1 MFTYYLKSAYRNLL
15 ANKRFTIINIAGF
28 SFAISICLAIGLFL
42 AHEYSYDRYNVN
54 AGRIVRLTDAK
65 DNSSLID
72 YRVKDILLNNYPEI
86 KNACLVLRSGESIE
100 VRSSN
105 KGFYLDD
112 IMSVDNHFFEVFTI
126 KFLSGQSSGP
136 FTDINSAVVTE
147 STSVKLFGSENAIGR
162 ELLVWGNIPVT
173 ITGVVEDF
181 PNNSSITAGLLVNA
195 ENQKFKFYQSI
206 GNSNDLTT
214 YRWLFQIF
222 LQLKENSDQG
232 KLLDNINKGISSLHP
247 YTEQV
252 GFLELRDIYLHDKTS
267 GSETKQGNA
276 NLLNLLTGIALII
289 LLLAIINYINLTVAQ
304 QHKRNKDTGIKK
316 TFGSRR
322 IDILMY
328 YLTESLLVSV
338 IAFVIGIYLVW
349 IMIPFYNSVFDTTL
363 RLSFFF
369 KFPYSVVL
377 AGSVLLIGVITGS
390 GPAVMLSGITPV
402 RVLTGS
408 IISPGKKQHFRNF
421 LTIFQ
426 FTISIVLIFCVIV
439 VMRQIKY
446 VKLMNPGF
454 NEELLLRVDLPN
466 IQRQDEQKAMTFLAE
481 CKKSPFVKQVSLS
494 GGVPGQIY
502 MFMGSNIENTT
513 KNMSVPCILADTA
526 FLKTFDLKIVMG
538 RDLQPGDYGNVCMMN
553 ETAYKHFEFENLDNK
568 RFNNYKSGGF
578 EIIGVVN
585 DFQFTSLHKTI
596 GPVCIMF
603 TPGFRP
609 TSMSIRFARNGA
621 SQGIEEI
628 RKLWEEM
635 LPVYPLKYQ
644 FFDEWFDSLYRS
656 EERFARTI
664 SLFAILAIVISCI
677 GILGLAIF
685 SSERRTKEIGIRKA
699 NGAGILEV
707 MVMLNKEFALWVAI
721 SFISGVPVMYFSM
734 QKWLSNFAYRTTL
747 DWWIFA
753 LAGLIAFGIA
763 ILTVSWQS
771 LRAAAKNPVE
781 ALRYE

>member
-42 AHEYSYDRYNVN
+42 ANEYSYDRYNVN
-54 AGRIVRLTDAK
+54 SERIVRLTDAK
-65 DNSSLID
+65 NNSSLID

-86 KNACLVLRSGESIE
+86 ENACLILRNGESSE

-112 IMSVDNHFFEVFTI
+112 IMSVDNQFFEVFTI
-126 KFLSGQSSGP
+126 KFLSGHAPDP
-136 FTDINSAVVTE
+136 FTDINSVVVTE
-147 STSVKLFGSENAIGR
+147 STSVKLFGSENAIGK

-173 ITGVVEDF
+173 ITGVIEDF
-181 PNNSSITAGLLVNA
+181 PHNSSITAGLLVNA
-195 ENQKFKFYQSI
+195 DNEKFKFYQSI
-206 GNSNDLTT
+206 GNSNDLST
-214 YRWLFQIF
+214 YRWLFQIY
-222 LQLKENSDQG
+222 LQLNEGSDPG
-232 KLLDNINKGISSLHP
+232 KLLDNINKNISSLHP
-247 YTEQV
+247 FAEQA
-252 GFLELRDIYLHDKTS
+252 GFLKLRDIYLHDKTS

-276 NLLNLLTGIALII
+276 NLLNLLAGIALII

-322 IDILMY
+322 TDILMY
-328 YLTESLLVSV
+328 YLTESLLVAV
-338 IAFVIGIYLVW
+338 IAFIIGIYLVW
-349 IMIPFYNSVFDTTL
+349 IMVPFYNSVFDTTL
-363 RLSFFF
+363 SLSFLI
-369 KFPYSVVL
+369 KFPYSIIMI
-377 AGSVLLIGVITGS
+377 GSVLLIGVITGS
-390 GPAVMLSGITPV
+390 GPAVALSGITPA
-402 RVLTGS
+402 RVLSGA
-408 IISPGKKQHFRNF
+408 IISPGKKQYFRNF

-446 VKLMNPGF
+446 VKHRNPGF

-466 IQRQDEQKAMTFLAE
+466 IQRQDEQKAMTFLGE
-481 CKKSPFVKQVSLS
+481 CKKSPFIKRVSIS

-502 MFMGSNIENTT
+502 MFMGSNMENTT

-526 FLKTFDLKIVMG
+526 FLKTFDLKVIMG
-538 RDLQPGDYGNVCMMN
+538 RDLEPGDYGNVCMLN
-553 ETAYKHFEFENLDNK
+553 EAAYKHFEFENLENK
-568 RFNNYKSGGF
+568 RFNNFKPEGF
-578 EIIGVVN
+578 GIIGVVN

-596 GPVCIMF
+596 GPVCIIF

-609 TSMSIRFARNGA
+609 TSMSIRFVRNGA
-621 SQGIEEI
+621 GQGIEAI

-644 FFDEWFDSLYRS
+644 FYDEWFDSLYRS
-656 EERFARTI
+656 EERFAKTI

-699 NGAGILEV
+699 NGAGIMEV

-721 SFISGVPVMYFSM
+721 AFIIGVPVMFVSM
-734 QKWLSNFAYRTTL
+734 QKWLSSFAYRTNL
-747 DWWIFA
+747 DWWIFV
-753 LAGLIAFGIA
+753 LAGMIAFVIA
-763 ILTVSWQS
+763 LLTVSWQS
-771 LRAAAKNPVE
+771 WKAATRNPVE